1 MSVLCFFLGFTV
13 FSSGDSGECALF
25 FPGVQ
30 CGFVFSWGSVCSAGE
45 IVVSVLCFF
54 LGFSVFSSGDSGE
67 CALFFPGVQ
76 CVQQWR

>member
-1 MSVLCFFLGFTV
+1 MCFVFSWGSQCSAVEIVVSVLCFFLGFSV
-13 FSSGDSGECALF
+13 FSSGESGECAL
-25 FPGVQ
+25 
-30 CGFVFSWGSVCSAGE
+30 
-45 IVVSVLCFF
+45 FF

>member
-1 MSVLCFFLGFTV
+1 MC
-13 FSSGDSGECALF
+13 
-25 FPGVQ
+25 
-30 CGFVFSWGSVCSAGE
+30 FVFSWGSQCSAVE

-67 CALFFPGVQ
+67 CALFFPGIQ